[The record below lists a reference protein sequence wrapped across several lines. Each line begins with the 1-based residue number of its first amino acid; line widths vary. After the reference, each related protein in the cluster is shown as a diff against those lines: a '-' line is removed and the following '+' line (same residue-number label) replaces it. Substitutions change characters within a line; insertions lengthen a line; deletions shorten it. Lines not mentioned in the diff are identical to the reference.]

1 MTLKQMKTRFRTD
14 QENFTQRDSIKGHRT
29 LKHYIDAIKKQE
41 AEEEIR
47 EQLKRLKGSNG
58 NSKI

>member
-1 MTLKQMKTRFRTD
+1 MKTRFRTD

-58 NSKI
+58 SSKI